1 MPTKPF
7 RLAAFTKHLRIRLLN
22 PNSLIKMPDDLIDMS
37 KGRILIAGAGV
48 AGLSAALELAARGWN
63 VRLVEKA
70 ETLSEVG
77 AGLQLA
83 PNAMRHLERLGI
95 ADRLSKQ
102 AVMPEA
108 LYLMDGRKARPLMEM
123 KLGDKACQRWHHP
136 YVVCHRADLQSAL
149 LDACREEPSIE
160 ISLGA
165 EITSHQAENGAV
177 AATIRHDNSEEF
189 LDAAYLI
196 ACDGVWSDERSK
208 AGYSKARFSGHI
220 AWRTTLA
227 SETLPA
233 SFSSAIATSNAVSAW
248 LGKQAHFI
256 AYPVKG
262 GNFVNFVAITTGDP
276 PGEVWSRTGDPAR
289 LRSIYADWGAPVRDV
304 LAAADAWTYWPLF
317 EMADAQFVGPDRTIF
332 LGDASHAVTPFAAQG
347 AAMAIEDA
355 AALAEA
361 LDSNNREA
369 GLKRFDIAR
378 KERIAAVAKR
388 GQLNKFAYHA
398 TGIFALGRNTLFAIR
413 SSDSFLKDLD
423 WLYGY
428 DAIAAVRN

>member
-1 MPTKPF
+1 
-7 RLAAFTKHLRIRLLN
+7 
-22 PNSLIKMPDDLIDMS
+22 MS

-48 AGLSAALELAARGWN
+48 AGLLAALELAARGWN

-83 PNAMRHLERLGI
+83 PNAMRHLQRLGV
-95 ADRLSKQ
+95 ADRLSTR
-102 AVMPEA
+102 AVTPEA
-108 LYLMDGRKARPLMEM
+108 LYLMDGRKVRPLMEM
-123 KLGDKACQRWHHP
+123 KLGDKARQRWHHP
-136 YVVCHRADLQSAL
+136 YAVCHRADLQSAL
-149 LDACREEPSIE
+149 LDACREQPGIE

-165 EITSHQAENGAV
+165 EITDHHVENGAV
-177 AATIRHDNSEEF
+177 VATVRHGNSEEPA
-189 LDAAYLI
+189 DAAYLI
-196 ACDGVWSDERSK
+196 ACDGVWSVERSK
-208 AGYSKARFSGHI
+208 AGFSKARFSGHI

-227 SETLPA
+227 ASALPA
-233 SFSSAIATSNAVSAW
+233 SFLNATPERKAVSAW
-248 LGKQAHFI
+248 LGNKAHFI

-262 GNFVNFVAITTGDP
+262 GSFFNFVAITTGEN

-304 LAAADAWTYWPLF
+304 LAAADEWTYWPLF
-317 EMADAQFVGPDRTIF
+317 EMPDAQFVGPDRTIF

-355 AALAEA
+355 AALAQA
-361 LDSNNREA
+361 LDGSDRES
-369 GLKRFDIAR
+369 GLRRFDAVR

-388 GQLNKFAYHA
+388 GQLNRFAYHA
-398 TGIFALGRNTLFAIR
+398 TGIFALGRNTLFALR
-413 SSDSFLKDLD
+413 SPDSFLKDLD

-428 DAIAAVRN
+428 DAIAAMQDQGRS

>member
-1 MPTKPF
+1 
-7 RLAAFTKHLRIRLLN
+7 
-22 PNSLIKMPDDLIDMS
+22 MS

-48 AGLSAALELAARGWN
+48 AGLLAALELAARGWN

-83 PNAMRHLERLGI
+83 PNAMRHLQRLGV
-95 ADRLSKQ
+95 ADRLSTR
-102 AVMPEA
+102 AVTPEA
-108 LYLMDGRKARPLMEM
+108 LYLMDGRKVRPLMEM
-123 KLGDKACQRWHHP
+123 KLGDKARQRWHHP
-136 YVVCHRADLQSAL
+136 YAVCHRADLQSAL
-149 LDACREEPSIE
+149 LDACREQPGIE

-165 EITSHQAENGAV
+165 EITDHHVENGAV
-177 AATIRHDNSEEF
+177 VATVRHGNSEEPA
-189 LDAAYLI
+189 DAAYLI
-196 ACDGVWSDERSK
+196 ACDGVWSVERSK
-208 AGYSKARFSGHI
+208 AGFSKARFSGHI

-227 SETLPA
+227 ASALPA
-233 SFSSAIATSNAVSAW
+233 SFLNATPERKAVSAW
-248 LGKQAHFI
+248 LGNKAHFI

-262 GNFVNFVAITTGDP
+262 GSFFNFVAITTGEN

-304 LAAADAWTYWPLF
+304 LAAADEWTYWPLF
-317 EMADAQFVGPDRTIF
+317 EMPDAQFVFPDRTIF

-355 AALAEA
+355 AALAQA
-361 LDSNNREA
+361 LDGSDRES
-369 GLKRFDIAR
+369 GLRRFDAVR

-388 GQLNKFAYHA
+388 GQLNRFAYHA
-398 TGIFALGRNTLFAIR
+398 TGIFALGRNTLFALR
-413 SSDSFLKDLD
+413 SPDSFLKDLD

-428 DAIAAVRN
+428 DAIAAMQDQGRS

>member
-1 MPTKPF
+1 
-7 RLAAFTKHLRIRLLN
+7 
-22 PNSLIKMPDDLIDMS
+22 MPDDLIDMS

-83 PNAMRHLERLGI
+83 PNAMRHLERLGV
-95 ADRLSKQ
+95 ADRLSAQ
-102 AVMPEA
+102 AVTPEA

-136 YVVCHRADLQSAL
+136 YAVCHRADLQSAL
-149 LDACREEPSIE
+149 LDACREEQGIE

-165 EITSHQAENGAV
+165 EITNHCVENGAV
-177 AATIRHDNSEEF
+177 VATIRQDNSEEN

-196 ACDGVWSDERSK
+196 ACDGVWSVERSK
-208 AGYSKARFSGHI
+208 AGFSKARFSGHI

-227 SETLPA
+227 AEALPA
-233 SFSSAIATSNAVSAW
+233 SFLSAMRTRNAVSAW
-248 LGKQAHFI
+248 LGRQAHFI

-262 GNFVNFVAITTGDP
+262 GSFFNFVAITTGEN
-276 PGEVWSRTGDPAR
+276 PGEVWSRIGEPTR

-304 LAAADAWTYWPLF
+304 LAAADEWTYWPLF
-317 EMADAQFVGPDRTIF
+317 EMEDAHFVGPDRTIF

-361 LDSNNREA
+361 LDGGDHAAR
-369 GLKRFDIAR
+369 LKHFDNAR

-388 GQLNKFAYHA
+388 GQLNRFAYHA
-398 TGIFALGRNTLFAIR
+398 TGIFALGRNTLFAMR
-413 SSDSFLKDLD
+413 SPESFLRDLD

-428 DAIAAVRN
+428 DAIATVRY

>member
-1 MPTKPF
+1 
-7 RLAAFTKHLRIRLLN
+7 
-22 PNSLIKMPDDLIDMS
+22 MS

-63 VRLVEKA
+63 IRLVEKA

-83 PNAMRHLERLGI
+83 PNAIRHLERLGI
-95 ADRLSKQ
+95 ADRLSGK
-102 AVMPEA
+102 AVTPEA
-108 LYLMDGRKARPLMEM
+108 LYLMDGRKAHPLMEM
-123 KLGDKACQRWHHP
+123 KLGDKACQRWNHP

-149 LDACREEPSIE
+149 LDACLEEPGIE
-160 ISLGA
+160 ISLGT
-165 EITSHQAENGAV
+165 EITSHHVENGIV
-177 AATIRHDNSEEF
+177 AATIRHGNSEES
-189 LDAAYLI
+189 LDVAYLI
-196 ACDGVWSDERSK
+196 ACDGVWSAERSK
-208 AGYSKARFSGHI
+208 AGFSKARFSGHI

-227 SETLPA
+227 TDALPV
-233 SFSSAIATSNAVSAW
+233 SFLNAMPKRNAVSAW

-262 GNFVNFVAITTGDP
+262 GNFVNFVAITTGEN

-289 LRSIYADWGAPVRDV
+289 LRSIYADWGTPVRDV

-317 EMADAQFVGPDRTIF
+317 EMANAQFVGPDRTIF

-361 LDSNNREA
+361 LDSGNREA

-388 GQLNKFAYHA
+388 GQLNRFAYHA
-398 TGIFALGRNTLFAIR
+398 TGIFALGRNTLFAMR
-413 SSDSFLKDLD
+413 SPDSFLKDLD

>member
-1 MPTKPF
+1 
-7 RLAAFTKHLRIRLLN
+7 
-22 PNSLIKMPDDLIDMS
+22 
-37 KGRILIAGAGV
+37 
-48 AGLSAALELAARGWN
+48 
-63 VRLVEKA
+63 
-70 ETLSEVG
+70 
-77 AGLQLA
+77 
-83 PNAMRHLERLGI
+83 
-95 ADRLSKQ
+95 
-102 AVMPEA
+102 MPEA

-149 LDACREEPSIE
+149 LDACREEPGIE

-177 AATIRHDNSEEF
+177 AATIRHGNSEEF

-227 SETLPA
+227 SEALPT

-256 AYPVKG
+256 AYPVKD
-262 GNFVNFVAITTGDP
+262 GNFVNFVAITTGEN

-361 LDSNNREA
+361 LDSSNREA

-378 KERIAAVAKR
+378 KERITAVAKR
-388 GQLNKFAYHA
+388 GQLNRFAYHA
-398 TGIFALGRNTLFAIR
+398 TGIFALGRNTL
-413 SSDSFLKDLD
+413 LP
-423 WLYGY
+423 Y
-428 DAIAAVRN
+428 AARIVS

>member
-1 MPTKPF
+1 
-7 RLAAFTKHLRIRLLN
+7 
-22 PNSLIKMPDDLIDMS
+22 MS
-37 KGRILIAGAGV
+37 KGRVLIAGAGI

-83 PNAMRHLERLGI
+83 PNAMRHLERLAV
-95 ADRLSKQ
+95 ADRLSTQ
-102 AVMPEA
+102 AVTPEA

-123 KLGDKACQRWHHP
+123 TLGDKACQRWHHP

-149 LDACREEPSIE
+149 LDACREAPGIE

-165 EITSHQAENGAV
+165 EITNHRVENGV
-177 AATIRHDNSEEF
+177 VTATIRHNKSEEPV
-189 LDAAYLI
+189 DAAYLI
-196 ACDGVWSDERSK
+196 ACDGVWSAERSK
-208 AGYSKARFSGHI
+208 AGFDKARFSGHI

-227 SETLPA
+227 ASTLPA
-233 SFSSAIATSNAVSAW
+233 SFTSAMGTKNAVSAW

-262 GNFVNFVAITTGDP
+262 GSFFNFVAITTGEN
-276 PGEVWSRTGDPAR
+276 PGEVWSRTGEPAR
-289 LRSIYADWGAPVRDV
+289 LRSIYADWSAPVRDV
-304 LAAADAWTYWPLF
+304 LATADEWTYWPLF
-317 EMADAQFVGPDRTIF
+317 EMADAQFVGPERTIF

-355 AALAEA
+355 AALAQA
-361 LDSNNREA
+361 LDASDHDT
-369 GLKRFDIAR
+369 GLKRFDTVR
-378 KERIAAVAKR
+378 KQRIAAVAKR
-388 GQLNKFAYHA
+388 GQLNRFAYHA
-398 TGIFALGRNTLFAIR
+398 TGVFALGRNTLFAIR
-413 SSDSFLKDLD
+413 SPESFLKDLD

-428 DAIAAVRN
+428 DAIAAVQN

>member
-1 MPTKPF
+1 
-7 RLAAFTKHLRIRLLN
+7 
-22 PNSLIKMPDDLIDMS
+22 MS
-37 KGRILIAGAGV
+37 RGRILIAGAGV

-83 PNAMRHLERLGI
+83 PNAMRHLQRLGV
-95 ADRLSKQ
+95 ADRLSTQ
-102 AVMPEA
+102 AVTPEA

-123 KLGDKACQRWHHP
+123 KLGDKARQRWHHP

-149 LDACREEPSIE
+149 LDTCREQPGIE
-160 ISLGA
+160 ISLDA
-165 EITSHQAENGAV
+165 EITNHRVENGAV
-177 AATIRHDNSEEF
+177 AATVRHANSEESVG
-189 LDAAYLI
+189 AAYVI
-196 ACDGVWSDERSK
+196 ACDGVWSAERSK
-208 AGYSKARFSGHI
+208 AGLSKARFSGHI

-227 SETLPA
+227 ANALPA
-233 SFSSAIATSNAVSAW
+233 SFLNAMPERKAVSAW
-248 LGKQAHFI
+248 LGKKAHFI
-256 AYPVKG
+256 AYPLKG
-262 GNFVNFVAITTGDP
+262 GGFFNFVAITMGEN

-304 LAAADAWTYWPLF
+304 LAAADGWTYWPLF
-317 EMADAQFVGPDRTIF
+317 EMPDAQFVGPDRTIF

-355 AALAEA
+355 AALAQA
-361 LDSNNREA
+361 LDDSDREA
-369 GLKRFDIAR
+369 GLKRFDAAR

-388 GQLNKFAYHA
+388 GELNRFAYHA
-398 TGIFALGRNTLFAIR
+398 TGIFALGRNALFAMR
-413 SSDSFLKDLD
+413 SPDSFLKDLD

-428 DAIAAVRN
+428 DAVAAIRD

>member
-1 MPTKPF
+1 
-7 RLAAFTKHLRIRLLN
+7 
-22 PNSLIKMPDDLIDMS
+22 MS

-83 PNAMRHLERLGI
+83 PNAMRHLQRLGV
-95 ADRLSKQ
+95 AGRLSTQ
-102 AVMPEA
+102 AVTPEA

-123 KLGDKACQRWHHP
+123 KLGDKARQRWHHP
-136 YVVCHRADLQSAL
+136 YAVCHRADLQSAL
-149 LDACREEPSIE
+149 LDACREQPGIE

-165 EITSHQAENGAV
+165 EITDHHVKNGTVV
-177 AATIRHDNSEEF
+177 ATVRHGSSEEPA
-189 LDAAYLI
+189 DAAYLI
-196 ACDGVWSDERSK
+196 ASDGVWSAERSK
-208 AGYSKARFSGHI
+208 PRPSKARFSGHI

-227 SETLPA
+227 ASALPA
-233 SFSSAIATSNAVSAW
+233 SFLNAMPERKAVSAW
-248 LGKQAHFI
+248 LGNKAHFI

-262 GNFVNFVAITTGDP
+262 GSFFNFVAITTGEN

-304 LAAADAWTYWPLF
+304 LAAADEWTYWPLF
-317 EMADAQFVGPDRTIF
+317 EMPDAQFVGPDRTIF

-355 AALAEA
+355 AALAQA
-361 LDSNNREA
+361 LDGSDHES
-369 GLKRFDIAR
+369 GLRRFDAAR

-388 GQLNKFAYHA
+388 GQLNRFAYHA
-398 TGIFALGRNTLFAIR
+398 TGIFALGRNTLFALR
-413 SSDSFLKDLD
+413 SPDSFLKDLD

-428 DAIAAVRN
+428 DAIAAMQDQGRS

>member
-1 MPTKPF
+1 
-7 RLAAFTKHLRIRLLN
+7 
-22 PNSLIKMPDDLIDMS
+22 MS
-37 KGRILIAGAGV
+37 RGRILIAGAGV

-83 PNAMRHLERLGI
+83 PNAMRHLQRLGV
-95 ADRLSKQ
+95 ADRLSTQ
-102 AVMPEA
+102 AVTPEA

-123 KLGDKACQRWHHP
+123 KLGDKARQRWHHP
-136 YVVCHRADLQSAL
+136 YAVCHRADLQLAL
-149 LDACREEPSIE
+149 LDACREQPGIE

-165 EITSHQAENGAV
+165 EITDHHVENGTVV
-177 AATIRHDNSEEF
+177 ATVLHGNSEEPA
-189 LDAAYLI
+189 DAAYLI
-196 ACDGVWSDERSK
+196 ACDGVWSAERSK
-208 AGYSKARFSGHI
+208 AGFSKARFSGHI

-227 SETLPA
+227 TSALPA
-233 SFSSAIATSNAVSAW
+233 SFLNAVPERKAVSAW
-248 LGKQAHFI
+248 LGNKAHFI

-262 GNFVNFVAITTGDP
+262 GSFFNFVAITTGEN

-304 LAAADAWTYWPLF
+304 LAAADEWTYWPLF
-317 EMADAQFVGPDRTIF
+317 EMPDAQFVGPDRTIF

-355 AALAEA
+355 AALAQA
-361 LDSNNREA
+361 LDGSDREA
-369 GLKRFDIAR
+369 GLRRFDAVR
-378 KERIAAVAKR
+378 KERIAVVAKR
-388 GQLNKFAYHA
+388 GQLNRFAYHA
-398 TGIFALGRNTLFAIR
+398 TGIFALGRNTLFALR
-413 SSDSFLKDLD
+413 SPDSFLKDLD

-428 DAIAAVRN
+428 DAIAAMRDQGRS

>member
-1 MPTKPF
+1 
-7 RLAAFTKHLRIRLLN
+7 
-22 PNSLIKMPDDLIDMS
+22 MS
-37 KGRILIAGAGV
+37 KGRILIAGAGI

-63 VRLVEKA
+63 VRLLEKA

-83 PNAMRHLERLGI
+83 PNAMRHLQRLGV
-95 ADRLSKQ
+95 ADRLSTQ
-102 AVMPEA
+102 AVTPEA

-123 KLGDKACQRWHHP
+123 KLGDKARQRWHHP
-136 YVVCHRADLQSAL
+136 YAVCHRADLQSAL
-149 LDACREEPSIE
+149 LDACREQPGIE

-165 EITSHQAENGAV
+165 EITDHHVKNGTVV
-177 AATIRHDNSEEF
+177 ATVRHGNSEEPA
-189 LDAAYLI
+189 DAAYLI
-196 ACDGVWSDERSK
+196 ASDGVWSAERSK
-208 AGYSKARFSGHI
+208 AGFSKARFSGHI

-227 SETLPA
+227 ASALPA
-233 SFSSAIATSNAVSAW
+233 SFLNAIPERKAVSAW
-248 LGKQAHFI
+248 LGNKAHFI

-262 GNFVNFVAITTGDP
+262 GSFFNFVAITTGEN

-304 LAAADAWTYWPLF
+304 LAAADEWTYWPLF
-317 EMADAQFVGPDRTIF
+317 EMPDAQFVGPDRTIF

-355 AALAEA
+355 AALAQA
-361 LDSNNREA
+361 LDGSDRESE
-369 GLKRFDIAR
+369 LRRFDAVR

-388 GQLNKFAYHA
+388 GQLNRFAYHA
-398 TGIFALGRNTLFAIR
+398 TGIFALGRNTLFALR
-413 SSDSFLKDLD
+413 SPDSFLKDLD

-428 DAIAAVRN
+428 DAIAAVQDQGRSCP

>member
-1 MPTKPF
+1 
-7 RLAAFTKHLRIRLLN
+7 
-22 PNSLIKMPDDLIDMS
+22 MS

-83 PNAMRHLERLGI
+83 PNAMRHLQRLGV
-95 ADRLSKQ
+95 ADRLSTR
-102 AVMPEA
+102 AVTPEA

-123 KLGDKACQRWHHP
+123 KLGDKARQRWHHP
-136 YVVCHRADLQSAL
+136 YAVCHRADLQSAL
-149 LDACREEPSIE
+149 LDACREQPGIE

-165 EITSHQAENGAV
+165 EITNHHVENGAV
-177 AATIRHDNSEEF
+177 AATVSHGNSEEPA
-189 LDAAYLI
+189 DAAYLI
-196 ACDGVWSDERSK
+196 ACDGVWSAERSK
-208 AGYSKARFSGHI
+208 AGFSKARFSGHI

-227 SETLPA
+227 ASALPA
-233 SFSSAIATSNAVSAW
+233 SFLNVLPERKAVSAW
-248 LGKQAHFI
+248 LGNKAHFI

-262 GNFVNFVAITTGDP
+262 GSFFNFVAITTGEN

-304 LAAADAWTYWPLF
+304 LAAADEWTYWPLF
-317 EMADAQFVGPDRTIF
+317 EMPDAQFVGPDRTIF

-355 AALAEA
+355 AALAQA
-361 LDSNNREA
+361 LDGSDREA
-369 GLKRFDIAR
+369 GLRRFDAVR
-378 KERIAAVAKR
+378 KERIAAVTKR
-388 GQLNKFAYHA
+388 GQLNRFAYHA
-398 TGIFALGRNTLFAIR
+398 TGIFALGRNTLFALR
-413 SSDSFLKDLD
+413 SPDSFLKDLD

-428 DAIAAVRN
+428 DAIAAMQDQGRSRP

>member
-1 MPTKPF
+1 
-7 RLAAFTKHLRIRLLN
+7 
-22 PNSLIKMPDDLIDMS
+22 MPDDLIDMS

-83 PNAMRHLERLGI
+83 PNAMRHLERLGV
-95 ADRLSKQ
+95 ANRLSTQ
-102 AVMPEA
+102 TVTPEA

-123 KLGDKACQRWHHP
+123 KLGDKARQRWHHP
-136 YVVCHRADLQSAL
+136 YLVCHRADLQSAL
-149 LDACREEPSIE
+149 LDACREEPGIE

-165 EITSHQAENGAV
+165 EITNHRVENGTV
-177 AATIRHDNSEEF
+177 AATIRHDNSEKTINS
-189 LDAAYLI
+189 AYLI
-196 ACDGVWSDERSK
+196 ACDGVWSAERSK
-208 AGYSKARFSGHI
+208 ADFSKARFSGHI

-227 SETLPA
+227 VGTLPA
-233 SFSSAIATSNAVSAW
+233 SFLSAMKTRNAVSAW
-248 LGKQAHFI
+248 LGRQAHFI

-262 GNFVNFVAITTGDP
+262 GSFFNFVAITTGEN
-276 PGEVWSRTGDPAR
+276 PGEVWSRTGDPTR

-304 LAAADAWTYWPLF
+304 LAATDAWTYWPLF

-361 LDSNNREA
+361 LDSDDHET
-369 GLKRFDIAR
+369 GLKRFDTAR
-378 KERIAAVAKR
+378 KERIAAVGKR
-388 GQLNKFAYHA
+388 GQLNRFAYHA
-398 TGIFALGRNTLFAIR
+398 TGIFALGRNTLFAMR
-413 SSDSFLKDLD
+413 SPESFLKDLD